1 MAAANPTP
9 ELDPRFSEPGVSPT
23 PWEVSRQAI
32 DDAELFW
39 IATVGANGR
48 PHVAPLPAVWDDEAL
63 YFCTGPDEQK
73 GVNLARNRHCTL
85 TTGNNAWKSGLDI
98 VVEGTAERVTDDGRL
113 RQLADRWASKYHG
126 DWQYDVGDGVFHHG
140 AGTAFVFEV
149 RPTKVIAFA
158 KGEFA
163 QTRYRF

>member
-1 MAAANPTP
+1 MAAATPTP
-9 ELDPRFSEPGVSPT
+9 ELDPRFSDPEASST

-39 IATVGANGR
+39 IATVRANGR

-73 GVNLARNRHCTL
+73 GVNLARNQHCTL

-113 RQLADRWASKYHG
+113 RHLADRWASKYHG

>member
-9 ELDPRFSEPGVSPT
+9 ELDARFSDPGVNPT

-39 IATVGANGR
+39 IATVRANGR

-73 GVNLARNRHCTL
+73 GVNLARNQHCTL
-85 TTGNNAWKSGLDI
+85 TTGNNAWKSGLDV
-98 VVEGTAERVTDDGRL
+98 VVEGIAERVTDDARL

-149 RPTKVIAFA
+149 RPTKVIAFS